1 MGMIIM
7 PNPQAARVPSPRPG
21 HDREDTVETWG
32 AHTSGSHIM
41 KGLRVELQP
50 FLNSQSPILSTKHGE
65 NHRGASH
72 LPRSRCILE
81 WRAAG
86 SQSASPRCISQSA
99 VLTPGFKGEEG
110 APCLLGALEFHSK
123 SFLGG

>member
-1 MGMIIM
+1 M

-21 HDREDTVETWG
+21 HDREDTAETWG

-50 FLNSQSPILSTKHGE
+50 LLNSQSPILSTKHGE

-81 WRAAG
+81 GEQQAA
-86 SQSASPRCISQSA
+86 SLLCQDAFHNPQS
-99 VLTPGFKGEEG
+99 
-110 APCLLGALEFHSK
+110 
-123 SFLGG
+123 